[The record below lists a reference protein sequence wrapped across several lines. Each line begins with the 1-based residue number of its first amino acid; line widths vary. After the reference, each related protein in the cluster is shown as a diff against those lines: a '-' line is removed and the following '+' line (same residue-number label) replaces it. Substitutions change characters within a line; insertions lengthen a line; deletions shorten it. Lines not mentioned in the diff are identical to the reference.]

1 MRQNRFWKVRR
12 GRPVEVRMA
21 RALGWLLI
29 FVLAAA
35 VGAGL
40 KQMSQ
45 CGYQMAMSGRCS
57 MGVRR

>member
-1 MRQNRFWKVRR
+1 MV
-12 GRPVEVRMA
+12 

-29 FVLAAA
+29 FVLAAS
-35 VGAGL
+35 VGAGV

-45 CGYQMAMSGRCS
+45 CGYQVAMSGRCF

>member
-1 MRQNRFWKVRR
+1 
-12 GRPVEVRMA
+12 MA

-35 VGAGL
+35 VGAGV